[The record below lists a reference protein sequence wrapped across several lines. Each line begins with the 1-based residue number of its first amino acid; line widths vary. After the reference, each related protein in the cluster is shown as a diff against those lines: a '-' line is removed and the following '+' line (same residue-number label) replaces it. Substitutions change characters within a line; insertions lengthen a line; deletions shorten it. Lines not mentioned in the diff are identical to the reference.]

1 MIPVD
6 QVNLKVPVQ
15 NLRNLLI
22 FLLGLINL

>member
-6 QVNLKVPVQ
+6 QVNLKAPVQ